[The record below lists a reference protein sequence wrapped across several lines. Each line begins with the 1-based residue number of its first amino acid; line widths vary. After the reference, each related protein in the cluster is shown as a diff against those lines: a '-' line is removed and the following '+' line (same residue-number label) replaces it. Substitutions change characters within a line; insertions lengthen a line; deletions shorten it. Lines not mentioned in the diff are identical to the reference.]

1 MSEPAVKMD
10 TLKPATEKSAEKG
23 PVDSVNSTNKVIMA
37 FLYSGQHVPVS
48 GIALGWG
55 VSQKLCVA

>member
-48 GIALGWG
+48 GIALG
-55 VSQKLCVA
+55 